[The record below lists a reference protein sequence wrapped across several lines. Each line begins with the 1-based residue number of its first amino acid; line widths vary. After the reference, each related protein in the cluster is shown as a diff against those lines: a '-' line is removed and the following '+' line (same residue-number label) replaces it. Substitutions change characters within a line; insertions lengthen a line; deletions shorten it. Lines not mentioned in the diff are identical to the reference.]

1 MSEYSIFEINQ
12 MLESMTVLV
21 DTREQDTPAFRRRM
35 EQICRPYERQKLD
48 FGDYSCAV
56 TSPDG
61 ERICLDR
68 LFAVER
74 KMNLDELCACFTR
87 DRKRFEREFVRAKE
101 AGGLLILLVENASL
115 DKALAGQYRSQMHPD
130 ALLAS
135 LFAWSARYQAPV
147 HFCAAQ
153 NSGSM
158 LSRIL
163 HYYLK
168 VCLEN
173 GGRLP

>member
-1 MSEYSIFEINQ
+1 MREYSIFEINQ
-12 MLESMTVLV
+12 MLESMTILV
-21 DTREQDTPAFRRRM
+21 DTREQDTSAFRRRM
-35 EQICRPYERQKLD
+35 ERIGRPYERQKLD

-56 TSPDG
+56 TDPDG
-61 ERICLDR
+61 NRVCLDH

-74 KMNLDELCACFTR
+74 KMSLDELCTCFTR
-87 DRKRFEREFVRAKE
+87 ERKRFEREFLRAKE
-101 AGGLLILLVENASL
+101 AGGRLILLVENASL

-147 HFCAAQ
+147 HFCTAQ
-153 NSGSM
+153 NSGAM
-158 LSRIL
+158 LFRIL
-163 HYYLK
+163 RYHLK

-173 GGRLP
+173 GGRLS

>member
-1 MSEYSIFEINQ
+1 MRDYSIFEISQ

-56 TSPDG
+56 ASPDG

-74 KMNLDELCACFTR
+74 KMNLDELCSCFTR

-101 AGGLLILLVENASL
+101 AGGRLILLVENASL

-147 HFCAAQ
+147 HFCTAQ

>member
-21 DTREQDTPAFRRRM
+21 DTREQVTSAFRRRM
-35 EQICRPYERQKLD
+35 EQIGRAYERQKLD

-56 TSPDG
+56 IDQDG
-61 ERICLDR
+61 NRICMDH

-74 KMNLDELCACFTR
+74 KMCLDELCTCFTR
-87 DRKRFEREFVRAKE
+87 DRKRFEREFLRAKE
-101 AGGLLILLVENASL
+101 AGGRLILLVENASL

-147 HFCAAQ
+147 HFCTAQ
-153 NSGSM
+153 NSGAM
-158 LSRIL
+158 LFRIL
-163 HYYLK
+163 RYHLK